1 MNLWVVN
8 QFIAPLSTARG
19 TRHWSLARRIA
30 RRGHR
35 VTLVGWDRDGS
46 GGSDSTPPD
55 EHEDGVR
62 FDPVQL
68 PTLAAGGRTWQR
80 ALDMVRYAKS
90 LRRHLREQREPPDL
104 IVGSTPTLFTA
115 FIAYREARRRSVPFV
130 LEVRDIWPQTLIDL
144 GGYPRWHPGV
154 LLLGI
159 LERHLYRNADH
170 VVTLLPGAGEHIAR
184 HGGDADRVTW
194 IPNGIDFELMGEN
207 PPPKASTAEVHS
219 EANGPFRVV
228 YAGAHGLANALDA
241 VLDAALL
248 LEERA
253 PGSFHFDFIGKGHRK
268 EQLAARARDEGIAN
282 VAFHPPVPKR
292 EVYAHLAGADAL
304 VVNMNEGSLY
314 RFGISF
320 NKLFDY
326 LAVGRPI
333 VFGAAAMNDPV
344 KESGA
349 GISVPA
355 NDAEAMARAFEELA
369 AMPLSGREAMGQRG
383 SAFVREHHNFDELG
397 SRLADLLEG
406 LVGELRQPET
416 AGTSA

>member
-1 MNLWVVN
+1 MKVWIIN
-8 QFIAPLSTARG
+8 QFIAPLSKARG

-46 GGSDSTPPD
+46 GGPDSPPPD
-55 EHEDGVR
+55 EQEDGVR

-80 ALDMVRYAKS
+80 ALDMVRYARS
-90 LRRHLREQREPPDL
+90 LRRHLREKREPPDV

-115 FIAYREARRRSVPFV
+115 FIAYREARGRSVPFV

-144 GGYPRWHPGV
+144 GGYARWHPGV
-154 LLLGI
+154 AFLGI
-159 LERHLYRNADH
+159 LERYLYRNADH
-170 VVTLLPGAGEHIAR
+170 VVTLLPGAGEHIER
-184 HGGDADRVTW
+184 RGGDARRVTW
-194 IPNGIDFELMGEN
+194 IPNGIDFELMGD
-207 PPPKASTAEVHS
+207 PKPLDAAAGFGRDS
-219 EANGPFRVV
+219 GRPFLVV

-241 VLDAALL
+241 VLDAAAL

-253 PGSFHFDFIGKGHRK
+253 PGAFRFDFIGKGHRK
-268 EQLAARARDEGIAN
+268 DQLVARAQEEGIGN

-292 EVYAHLAGADAL
+292 EIYAHLAGADAL

-344 KESGA
+344 QESG
-349 GISVPA
+349 GGNSVPA
-355 NDAEAMARAFEELA
+355 NDPEAMARALEQLA
-369 AMPLSGREAMGQRG
+369 AMPPSERDAMGARG
-383 SAFVREHHNFDELG
+383 HDFVREHHDFDQLG
-397 SRLADLLEG
+397 SDLADLLEG
-406 LVGELRQPET
+406 LVADLPRPAT
-416 AGTSA
+416 AETSA